1 MKIGII
7 AGEASG
13 DLLGASLIQAFHKI
27 NPDITFSGLGGPAM
41 IASGFQ
47 SISNMERLSVMGLIE
62 PLMHLPDLF
71 KLRNQLFNY
80 FLREKPDVV
89 IGIDSPDFNLGL
101 EKKLRDQGIPIVH
114 YVSPSVWAWRKKRV
128 FRIAKAVDLMMT
140 LFPFEADFYKQHQVP
155 VKFVGHPLADS
166 IPLQPDKFAARQKL
180 GLKPEEKVIALLP
193 GSRRN
198 EIKYLAETFIATAY
212 RCWKERPNI
221 RFITTAANQNR
232 NQEFQKLCKQL
243 APSLPILFFENRS
256 HDVMAAADVVLVA
269 SGTATLETMLHK
281 KPMVIAYRTSNFT
294 YQIGKRV
301 LTIKQIGLPNLLS
314 NESLVPEFIQ
324 EDADP
329 EKMSAALFDYLD
341 HPEKVMQLEKKFT
354 EMHLQLK
361 QNAGEQAARA
371 VLSVVQTQNPKP
383 SSRIAKSCRVD

>member
-13 DLLGASLIQAFHKI
+13 DLLGANLIKALRQI
-27 NPDITFSGLGGPAM
+27 NLEISFCGLGGPAM
-41 IASGFQ
+41 IASGFH
-47 SISNMERLSVMGLIE
+47 SIANMERLSVMGLIE
-62 PLMHLPDLF
+62 PLLHLPDLF
-71 KLRNQLFNY
+71 KLRKQLFDY
-80 FLREKPDVV
+80 FLQEKPDVV

-101 EKKLRDQGIPIVH
+101 EKKLRDHGIPIVH

-128 FRIAKAVDLMMT
+128 FKIAKAVDLMLT
-140 LFPFEADFYKQHQVP
+140 LFPFEADFYKQHNVA
-155 VKFVGHPLADS
+155 VKFVGHPLADI
-166 IPLQPDKFAARQKL
+166 IPLQIDKLAARRAL
-180 GLKPEEKVIALLP
+180 GFNPEDKIIALLP

-212 RCWKERPNI
+212 RCWKQNPNLK
-221 RFITTAANQNR
+221 FVTTAANKNR
-232 NQEFQKLCKQL
+232 HQEFQALCKQL
-243 APSLPILFFENRS
+243 APSLPISFFENRS

-314 NESLVPEFIQ
+314 GELLVPEFIQ
-324 EDADP
+324 DAATP
-329 EKMSAALFDYLD
+329 ENISAALLDYLD
-341 HPEKVMQLEKKFT
+341 HPEKITQLEKKFT

-371 VLSVVQTQNPKP
+371 VLSVV
-383 SSRIAKSCRVD
+383 